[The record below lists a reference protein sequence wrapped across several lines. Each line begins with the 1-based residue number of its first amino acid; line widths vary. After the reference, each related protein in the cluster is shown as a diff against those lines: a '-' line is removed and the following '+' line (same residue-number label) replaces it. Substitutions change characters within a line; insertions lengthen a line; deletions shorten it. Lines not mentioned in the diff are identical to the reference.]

1 MAKVTKQFKIMSMLN
16 KGYTAAEV
24 AEHFGVSRAYV
35 YVVKS
40 TEKKK
45 GLVQVKKKKK
55 PEQKFVFEVVEPVDA
70 VQADDPNAVQIGGDH
85 YKSLGV
91 QPWDAMESWLTPEEF
106 RGFLKGNAIKYL
118 ARKKNADDLLKAQ
131 HYLLKLN
138 SLKSGA

>member
-24 AEHFGVSRAYV
+24 AEHFGVSKAYV

-40 TEKKK
+40 NEKKK
-45 GLVQVKKKKK
+45 GLVQAKKK
-55 PEQKFVFEVVEPVDA
+55 QKAVPVDAVQA
-70 VQADDPNAVQIGGDH
+70 VQADDPNAVQIGGNH
-85 YKSLGV
+85 YKSLTV

-106 RGFLKGNAIKYL
+106 RGFLKGNAVKYL
-118 ARKKNADDLLKAQ
+118 ARTKNADDLLKAQ